1 MITFLQTDFGKIA
14 VVKVGASNV
23 GKIRVTYD
31 DKIVTNTWIRIP
43 KEHEYNNVNI
53 MINKGSELG
62 RFEMG
67 YTVILIFQKDMIDLT
82 QFNKEDRIQYGS
94 TIGQLK
100 NNSYQV
106 SARDIKKSA

>member
-1 MITFLQTDFGKIA
+1 
-14 VVKVGASNV
+14 
-23 GKIRVTYD
+23 
-31 DKIVTNTWIRIP
+31 
-43 KEHEYNNVNI
+43 

-67 YTVILIFQKDMIDLT
+67 STVILIFQKDMIDLT
-82 QFNKEDRIQYGS
+82 SFNKEDRIQYGS
-94 TIGQLK
+94 TIGKLN

>member
-1 MITFLQTDFGKIA
+1 
-14 VVKVGASNV
+14 
-23 GKIRVTYD
+23 
-31 DKIVTNTWIRIP
+31 
-43 KEHEYNNVNI
+43 
-53 MINKGSELG
+53 
-62 RFEMG
+62 
-67 YTVILIFQKDMIDLT
+67 MIDLT

>member
-1 MITFLQTDFGKIA
+1 
-14 VVKVGASNV
+14 
-23 GKIRVTYD
+23 
-31 DKIVTNTWIRIP
+31 
-43 KEHEYNNVNI
+43 

-67 YTVILIFQKDMIDLT
+67 STVILIFQKDMIDLT
-82 QFNKEDRIQYGS
+82 PFNKEDRIQYGS